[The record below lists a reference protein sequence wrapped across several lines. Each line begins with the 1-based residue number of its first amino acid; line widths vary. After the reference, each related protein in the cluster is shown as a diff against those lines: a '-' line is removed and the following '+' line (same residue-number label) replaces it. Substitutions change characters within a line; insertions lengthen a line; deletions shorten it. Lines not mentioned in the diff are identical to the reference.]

1 MEQLKMTEKDKEI
14 INLKVEISS
23 LESANKLYKK
33 EIIRLRKVVDRQDR
47 IISKMQKQLKKG
59 ELK

>member
-1 MEQLKMTEKDKEI
+1 MTEKDKEI

-33 EIIRLRKVVDRQDR
+33 EIIRLRKVVDRQNKV
-47 IISKMQKQLKKG
+47 ISKMQKQLK
-59 ELK
+59 